1 MKISKC
7 LTNPVLVIFTS
18 VAFLFLITGCTR
30 TVTKYDANGKPY
42 DTQEP
47 DYWGTIGGII
57 LTGLAIGAI
66 AAVADSNS
74 GSSLPNHHK
83 TMLAYAGNKGIV
95 YDVSPGMYNSVKC
108 FRIMDADG
116 NIISEH
122 LIDVDKLLAS
132 KSLVNVREVQ
142 LSSAVNMRMLRKI
155 ARDVAKANNL
165 STLPNAVKTDIS
177 YLADAENTLKVN
189 RVSIPV
195 VSGEGSNTSELTL
208 MSEKGI
214 FKISTSLHD
223 KSNLESEQ
231 LSITV
236 SKLN

>member
-1 MKISKC
+1 MKIAKC
-7 LTNPVLVIFTS
+7 LTNPVLVIFTAA
-18 VAFLFLITGCTR
+18 AFLFLVTGCTR

-57 LTGLAIGAI
+57 LTGLVIGGI
-66 AAVADSNS
+66 AAAASS
-74 GSSLPNHHK
+74 GGGSSLSNQNK
-83 TMLAYAGNKGIV
+83 TMLAYAGNRGYLTDAPSGI
-95 YDVSPGMYNSVKC
+95 YNSVKC
-108 FRIMDADG
+108 FKLVDADG

-132 KSLVNVREVQ
+132 KSLVNVHEVQ
-142 LSSAVNMRMLRKI
+142 LSSAVNMRILRKL
-155 ARDVAKANNL
+155 AREVAKANNL

-177 YLADAENTLKVN
+177 YLTDAENTLKVN

-195 VSGEGSNTSELTL
+195 VSGKESNASELTL

-214 FKISTSLHD
+214 FKVSTSLHE
-223 KSNLESEQ
+223 KSNSESGQ

>member
-1 MKISKC
+1 MKFSKC
-7 LTNPVLVIFTS
+7 LTNPVLVIFTAA
-18 VAFLFLITGCTR
+18 AFLFLVTGCER
-30 TVTKYDANGKPY
+30 TVTMYDKDGKPY
-42 DTQEP
+42 SAKEP
-47 DYWGTIGGII
+47 DPWGTIAGII
-57 LTGLAIGAI
+57 LTGLVIGAI
-66 AAVADSNS
+66 AVAADSNS
-74 GSSLPNHHK
+74 GSCLPNQHE

-95 YDVSPGMYNSVKC
+95 YDVSPGMYSSVKC

-116 NIISEH
+116 NLISEH

-132 KSLVNVREVQ
+132 KSLVNLSDVQ
-142 LSSAVNMRMLRKI
+142 LSSAVNMRMLRKL
-155 ARDVAKANNL
+155 AREVAKANNL

-189 RVSIPV
+189 RISIPV
-195 VSGEGSNTSELTL
+195 VDGKKSNASELTL

-214 FKISTSLHD
+214 FKISTSLHE
-223 KSNLESEQ
+223 KSNSESEQ